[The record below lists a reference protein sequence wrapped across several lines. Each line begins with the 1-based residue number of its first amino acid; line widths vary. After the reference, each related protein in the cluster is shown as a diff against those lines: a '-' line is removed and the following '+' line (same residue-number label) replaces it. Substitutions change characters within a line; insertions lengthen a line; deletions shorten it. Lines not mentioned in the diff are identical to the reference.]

1 MADNTSMFSGLFGTP
16 EMYQQEQQLLRQK
29 QAMEMAKL
37 SPFEQ
42 GIANTYMG
50 VGNLVNVAG
59 QALGAQDPM
68 LKQISARN
76 SLLSGVDWSSQA
88 SVEQAMQQAMQNND
102 PKAALA
108 IRDEFLKQRKIIAET
123 QAKIAEKRP
132 EQLKVAEAIVSQ
144 RGVDITSPEGKKEV
158 SKELERLTTKEGKQP
173 EIEQLQ
179 NYRDRLVTE
188 YGENDSRVKQ
198 VDAAIAKMTK
208 SKMSLEEALSSGL
221 GVIGA
226 AIAGQQA
233 KSAAAASGTDVGKKI
248 ADIEGS
254 QSALDAIQG
263 AKNIFDRGIYSGK
276 YGPTMENIAGYTEG
290 VVGSKERL
298 ANTEEFR
305 AYLGD
310 VVIPGLKDFGG
321 SDTVEELKYLQAVYA
336 GDTSAQPQALKS
348 MLNRAEKKISSKI
361 KRIQDQQAAIEKGKP
376 LPTGPSMSQ
385 NIRVWNPKTRQFESQ

>member
-1 MADNTSMFSGLFGTP
+1 MAESSIAGLFQDP
-16 EMYQQEQQLLRQK
+16 LLYQQAQD
-29 QAMEMAKL
+29 QAAFKRFAEMAQL
-37 SPFEQ
+37 DPLQQAQASLMYGGYQ
-42 GIANTYMG
+42 LGG
-50 VGNLVNVAG
+50 
-59 QALGAQDPM
+59 ALGRGLGGEDPM

-88 SVEQAMQQAMQNND
+88 SVEQAMQQAMQNKD
-102 PKAALA
+102 PKTALV
-108 IRDEFLKQRKIIAET
+108 IRDEFLKQRKTIAET

-144 RGVDITSPEGKKEV
+144 RGVDITTPEGKQAV

-188 YGENDSRVKQ
+188 YGENDPRVKQ
-198 VDAAIAKMTK
+198 VDAAITKVTK

-254 QSALDAIQG
+254 QSALEAIQG
-263 AKNIFDRGIYSGK
+263 AKKIFNKGIYSGK

>member
-1 MADNTSMFSGLFGTP
+1 MADSSIAGLFLDP
-16 EMYQQEQQLLRQK
+16 YQYLQK
-29 QAMEMAKL
+29 QNQDVENQAMKFAQL
-37 SPFEQ
+37 SPMERATASIYS
-42 GIANTYMG
+42 GANRLGGALAGAMG
-50 VGNLVNVAG
+50 VE
-59 QALGAQDPM
+59 DPM
-68 LKQISARN
+68 LKRLSTRN
-76 SLLSGVDWSSQA
+76 SLLSSVDWSSQA
-88 SVEQAMQQAMQNND
+88 SVEQAIQQAMQNND
-102 PKAALA
+102 PQTALT
-108 IRDEFLKQRKIIAET
+108 IRDEFLKQRKTIAET

-144 RGVDITSPEGKKEV
+144 RGVDITSPEGKQAV

-188 YGENDSRVKQ
+188 YGENDPRVKQ
-198 VDAAIAKMTK
+198 VDAAITKMTK

-254 QSALDAIQG
+254 QSALEAIQG
-263 AKNIFDRGIYSGK
+263 AKKIFDKGIYSGK

-361 KRIQDQQAAIEKGKP
+361 KRIQEQQAAIEKGKP